1 VKIFVYLMAI
11 YRLSTRANL
20 FYKNCTPSS
29 ICATCASE
37 ETSRHLFFDCPRA
50 AAVWAAIGVHIPAGD
65 VNIWSLHAP
74 VPVPAPAWQAVLAGT
89 FGRPETMSCS
99 MPFAATT

>member
-1 VKIFVYLMAI
+1 
-11 YRLSTRANL
+11 
-20 FYKNCTPSS
+20 
-29 ICATCASE
+29 
-37 ETSRHLFFDCPRA
+37 
-50 AAVWAAIGVHIPAGD
+50 